1 MPHYSPYDILLLA
14 NDRKPLETE
23 KCVFLYYGKLMIGVR
38 RERNSNVKYYGIR
51 NKNAIIDEADID
63 ELIGYIVETT
73 TV

>member
-1 MPHYSPYDILLLA
+1 
-14 NDRKPLETE
+14 
-23 KCVFLYYGKLMIGVR
+23 MIGVR